1 MNLPATMTPDEAA
14 VALQLPKATVILLC
28 RRGTLPARKLGRAW
42 RILRSAVPALFSQ
55 RQPPPAGTTSEGTP

>member
-14 VALQLPKATVILLC
+14 TALQLPKATVILLR

-42 RILRSAVPALFSQ
+42 RILRSALPAMFTQQEPAPKAS
-55 RQPPPAGTTSEGTP
+55 PPETAP